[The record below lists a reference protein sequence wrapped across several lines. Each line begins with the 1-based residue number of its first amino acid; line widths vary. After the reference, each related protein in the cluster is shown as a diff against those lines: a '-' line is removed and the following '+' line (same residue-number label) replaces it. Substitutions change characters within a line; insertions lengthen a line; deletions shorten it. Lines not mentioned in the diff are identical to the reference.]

1 LARPPLHQLGGLDD
15 RSLDLLVPEA
25 LRKCGGG
32 SLRDVPA
39 AGLGRQDVAN
49 SAGGTSRLGGRRLP
63 ILRVRRARPSNVGAA
78 QVNLAPDPIKQF
90 GLWYQAA
97 LDAGA
102 QQPEAMALAT
112 STRAGR
118 PSNRLGLLKGWSER
132 VFAFYTNL
140 GSRKGQ
146 ELAANPRVALAIYW
160 REVGRQVRAAGRVS
174 RLSRRDAAAYWET
187 RPVESQAA
195 AWVSPQS
202 HVIESREWLEAMY
215 SETLERLAGGQIPL

>member
-1 LARPPLHQLGGLDD
+1 MNLD
-15 RSLDLLVPEA
+15 
-25 LRKCGGG
+25 
-32 SLRDVPA
+32 
-39 AGLGRQDVAN
+39 
-49 SAGGTSRLGGRRLP
+49 
-63 ILRVRRARPSNVGAA
+63 
-78 QVNLAPDPIKQF
+78 PDPIKQF

-102 QQPEAMALAT
+102 QQPDAMALAT

-118 PSNRLGLLKGWSER
+118 PSNRLVLLKGWSER
-132 VFAFYTNL
+132 GFAFYTNL

-146 ELAANPRVALAIYW
+146 ELAANPRAALAIYW

-174 RLSRRDAAAYWET
+174 RLSRREAAAYWET

-202 HVIESREWLEAMY
+202 RVIESREWLETMH
-215 SETLERLAGGQIPL
+215 SETLERLAGGRPGHHHGGRVDLAHIIVNRCQRQLHGRVDRADRIDDDRRSVDRRHNWQIAEVR

>member
-1 LARPPLHQLGGLDD
+1 MNLD
-15 RSLDLLVPEA
+15 
-25 LRKCGGG
+25 
-32 SLRDVPA
+32 
-39 AGLGRQDVAN
+39 
-49 SAGGTSRLGGRRLP
+49 
-63 ILRVRRARPSNVGAA
+63 
-78 QVNLAPDPIKQF
+78 PDPIKQF

-102 QQPEAMALAT
+102 QQPDAMALAT

-118 PSNRLGLLKGWSER
+118 PSNRLVLLKGWSER
-132 VFAFYTNL
+132 GFAFYTNL

-146 ELAANPRVALAIYW
+146 ELAANPRAALAIYW

-174 RLSRRDAAAYWET
+174 RLSRREAAAYWET

-202 HVIESREWLEAMY
+202 RVIESREWLETMY
-215 SETLERLAGGQIPL
+215 SETLERLAAGQIPLPPFWGGFRVRPDWIEFWEHEPNRLHDRLRYTRRRGGWLQEVLGP